1 MDMLRCNL
9 HLDLEESSQELTVWI
24 AEQNGQLVA
33 GYVWSN
39 QQYSFRS
46 SGLPL
51 KVFLPGVQFPYGEG
65 SVENWMND
73 LQLSSTLTGPALAWI
88 RQQAEARLG
97 KKGDL

>member
-9 HLDLEESSQELTVWI
+9 HLDLEERSQELAVWI

-33 GYVWSN
+33 SYTWSN
-39 QQYSFRS
+39 QQFTFGPST
-46 SGLPL
+46 LPL
-51 KVFLPGVQFPYGEG
+51 KLYLPGVRFPYGEG
-65 SVENWMND
+65 SVEDSMNFEQTS
-73 LQLSSTLTGPALAWI
+73 LMLTGPALAWI